1 MLALLRGSSCSCP
14 MVRRIVKSKIEEYF
28 HGTLGISTSRI
39 REEFKRYLGQ
49 FVENINLYSTH
60 SIKSGTATNPG
71 CRNISGE
78 LLERHAGWRCT
89 TSKQRYIKY
98 FSNDLLQVSK
108 ALGV

>member
-49 FVENINLYSTH
+49 FEENINLYSTH
-60 SIKSGTATNPG
+60 IALSQVLQPILATE
-71 CRNISGE
+71 I
-78 LLERHAGWRCT
+78 
-89 TSKQRYIKY
+89 
-98 FSNDLLQVSK
+98 
-108 ALGV
+108 